1 MKHTCTT
8 FLAGK
13 AATLDGSTLICRQ
26 EDYGNAFDPQR
37 FVVVDPKD
45 QPLHYASKT
54 TKFTLELPDNPLKYT
69 SVPDADDSAGVF
81 AAGGINAANVAMTA
95 TETATTNARV
105 LGADPYNTESGI
117 GEEDFVVLVLPY
129 IKSAREGVKRLGHLL
144 EQYGTYESNGIAFS
158 DHDEVWYFE
167 TIGGHHWAAQKIPDD
182 AYVIAPN
189 QFNIADYDFESDSSM
204 YSADLPT
211 FIKQHHLNPEHGL
224 NLREI
229 FGSRTAS
236 DARYN
241 YPRAWYVQRLLS
253 DEAEQQP
260 TDQNLPFICHP
271 KHKLAIEDVKQA
283 MSSHFQQ
290 TDYDPYGHGPVNE
303 RQKYRPIALNRNL
316 EIHML
321 QIRNHV
327 PDSIAGVHWLAFGP
341 NTFNAVVP
349 FYANIDDTPAP
360 YKNTTGDFD
369 LQNMYWLTHTIA
381 ALGDQNYQRY
391 EMMEEAFEQTVV
403 AACRQLQEQMDAK
416 AADIEDQSLLSAEL
430 TKTNEK
436 MAQISLNESTKLL
449 GKMVKEAF
457 KNEKLQ
463 Y

>member
-260 TDQNLPFICHP
+260 TDQDLPFICHP

-416 AADIEDQSLLSAEL
+416 AADIENQSLLSAEL

>member
-229 FGSRTAS
+229 FGSRTVS

-260 TDQNLPFICHP
+260 TDQDLPFVCHP

-349 FYANIDDTPAP
+349 FYANVDDTPAP

>member
-45 QPLHYASKT
+45 QSLHYASKT

-260 TDQNLPFICHP
+260 TDQDLPFICHP

-360 YKNTTGDFD
+360 YTNTTGDFD

-391 EMMEEAFEQTVV
+391 EMMEETFEQTVV

-449 GKMVKEAF
+449 SKMVKEAF

>member
-45 QPLHYASKT
+45 QPRHYASKT
-54 TKFTLELPDNPLKYT
+54 TKFRLELPDNPLKYT
-69 SVPDADDSAGVF
+69 SVPDADNSAGVF

-260 TDQNLPFICHP
+260 TDQDLPFICHP

-290 TDYDPYGHGPVNE
+290 TDYDPYGHGPINE

-349 FYANIDDTPAP
+349 FYANIDDTPAL

-403 AACRQLQEQMDAK
+403 AVCRQLQEQMDAK

>member
-45 QPLHYASKT
+45 QPRHYASKT
-54 TKFTLELPDNPLKYT
+54 TKFRLELPDNPLKYT
-69 SVPDADDSAGVF
+69 SVPDADNSAGVF

-260 TDQNLPFICHP
+260 TDQDLPFICHP

-290 TDYDPYGHGPVNE
+290 TDYDPYGHGPINE

-349 FYANIDDTPAP
+349 FYANIDDTPAL

-391 EMMEEAFEQTVV
+391 EMTEEAFEQTVV
-403 AACRQLQEQMDAK
+403 AVCRQLQEQMDAK

>member
-45 QPLHYASKT
+45 QPRHYASKT
-54 TKFTLELPDNPLKYT
+54 TKFRLELPDNPLKYT
-69 SVPDADDSAGVF
+69 SVPDADNSAGVF

-260 TDQNLPFICHP
+260 TDQDLPFICHP

-290 TDYDPYGHGPVNE
+290 TDYDSYGHGPINE

-391 EMMEEAFEQTVV
+391 EMTEEAFEQTVV
-403 AACRQLQEQMDAK
+403 AVCRQLQEQMDAK

>member
-13 AATLDGSTLICRQ
+13 AATIDGSTLICRQ

-253 DEAEQQP
+253 DEAGQQP
-260 TDQNLPFICHP
+260 TDQDLPFICHP

-369 LQNMYWLTHTIA
+369 LQNMYWLTHAIA

>member
-13 AATLDGSTLICRQ
+13 AATIDGSTLICRQ

-37 FVVVDPKD
+37 FVVVKPEE
-45 QPLHYASKT
+45 QPRHYASKT
-54 TKFTLELPDNPLKYT
+54 TSFTLELPENPLKYT
-69 SVPDADDSAGVF
+69 AVPDADDSAGVF

-105 LGADPYNTESGI
+105 LGADPYNSDSGI
-117 GEEDFVVLVLPY
+117 GEEDFVTLVLPY

-144 EQYGTYESNGIAFS
+144 EKYGTYESNGIAFS
-158 DHDEVWYFE
+158 DQDEVWYFE
-167 TIGGHHWAAQKIPDD
+167 TIGGHHWAALKIPDD

-189 QFNIADYDFESDSSM
+189 QFNITDYDFESDATM
-204 YSADLPT
+204 YAADLPA
-211 FIKQHHLNPEHGL
+211 FINRYHLNPEHGL

-241 YPRAWYVQRLLS
+241 YPRAWYVQKLLS
-253 DEAEQQP
+253 DEEQKLP
-260 TDQNLPFICHP
+260 TDQDLPFVCHP
-271 KHKLAIEDVKQA
+271 KRKLAIEDIKQA
-283 MSSHFQQ
+283 MSMHFQH
-290 TDYDPYGHGPVNE
+290 TDFDPYGQGCANDQH
-303 RQKYRPIALNRNL
+303 KYRPIALNRNL
-316 EIHML
+316 EIHIL

-327 PDSIAGVHWLAFGP
+327 PASIAGVHWLAFGP

-349 FYANIDDTPAP
+349 FYANVEDTPAP
-360 YKNTTGDFD
+360 YKNTTSDFD
-369 LQNMYWLTHTIA
+369 LQNMYWLTHTLA

-391 EMMEEAFEQTVV
+391 EMMEEGFEQTVM
-403 AACRQLQEQMDAK
+403 AACRQLQFQTDARVQTI
-416 AADIEDQSLLSAEL
+416 DEISAEL
-430 TKTNEK
+430 TQVNDQ
-436 MAQISLNESTKLL
+436 MAHISLTESTKLL
-449 GKMVKEAF
+449 GRMVKEAF
-457 KNEKLQ
+457 KHEKLQ

>member
-45 QPLHYASKT
+45 QSLHYASKT

-260 TDQNLPFICHP
+260 TDQDLPFICHP

>member
-253 DEAEQQP
+253 DEAGQQP
-260 TDQNLPFICHP
+260 TDQDLPFICHP

>member
-37 FVVVDPKD
+37 FVAVDPKD
-45 QPLHYASKT
+45 QPRHYASKT

-69 SVPDADDSAGVF
+69 SVPDADNSAGVF

-260 TDQNLPFICHP
+260 TDQDLPFVCHP

-403 AACRQLQEQMDAK
+403 AVCRQLQEQMDAK

>member
-37 FVVVDPKD
+37 FVVVGPKD

-260 TDQNLPFICHP
+260 TDQDLPFICHP

-290 TDYDPYGHGPVNE
+290 TDYDPYGHGPVDE

>member
-260 TDQNLPFICHP
+260 TDQDLPFICHP

-290 TDYDPYGHGPVNE
+290 TDYDPYGHGPINE

>member
-260 TDQNLPFICHP
+260 TDQNLPFICHL

>member
-457 KNEKLQ
+457 KNEKLS

>member
-144 EQYGTYESNGIAFS
+144 EQYGTYESNGVAFS

-260 TDQNLPFICHP
+260 TDQDLPFICHP

>member
-253 DEAEQQP
+253 DEAKQQP
-260 TDQNLPFICHP
+260 TDQDLPFVCHP

-403 AACRQLQEQMDAK
+403 AVCRQLQEQMDAK

>member
-69 SVPDADDSAGVF
+69 SVPDADDNAGVF

-260 TDQNLPFICHP
+260 TDQDLPFICHP

>member
-158 DHDEVWYFE
+158 DHDEVWYFV

-260 TDQNLPFICHP
+260 TDQDLPFICHP

>member
-45 QPLHYASKT
+45 QSLHYASKT

-260 TDQNLPFICHP
+260 TDQDLPFICHP

-381 ALGDQNYQRY
+381 ALGDQNYLRY
-391 EMMEEAFEQTVV
+391 EMMEETFEQTVV

-457 KNEKLQ
+457 KNEKPQ

>member
-189 QFNIADYDFESDSSM
+189 QFNIADYDFESDSSL

-260 TDQNLPFICHP
+260 TDQDLPFICHP

>member
-45 QPLHYASKT
+45 QPRHYASKT
-54 TKFTLELPDNPLKYT
+54 TKFRLELPDNPLKYT
-69 SVPDADDSAGVF
+69 SVPDADNSAGVF

-260 TDQNLPFICHP
+260 TDQDLPFICHP

-290 TDYDPYGHGPVNE
+290 TDYDPYGHGPINE

-416 AADIEDQSLLSAEL
+416 AADIENQSLLSAEL

>member
-260 TDQNLPFICHP
+260 TDQDLPFICHP

-360 YKNTTGDFD
+360 YKNTTGNFD

-381 ALGDQNYQRY
+381 VLGDQNYQRY

>member
-260 TDQNLPFICHP
+260 TDQDLPFICHP

-349 FYANIDDTPAP
+349 FYANIDDTPTP

>member
-260 TDQNLPFICHP
+260 TDQDLPFICHP

-391 EMMEEAFEQTVV
+391 EIMEEAFEQTVV

>member
-45 QPLHYASKT
+45 QPRHYASKT
-54 TKFTLELPDNPLKYT
+54 TKFRLELPDNPLKYT
-69 SVPDADDSAGVF
+69 SVPDADNSAGVF

-260 TDQNLPFICHP
+260 TDQDLPFVCHP

-403 AACRQLQEQMDAK
+403 AVCRQLQEQMDAK

>member
-45 QPLHYASKT
+45 QPRHYASKT
-54 TKFTLELPDNPLKYT
+54 TKFRLELPDNPLKYT
-69 SVPDADDSAGVF
+69 SVPDADNSAGVF

-260 TDQNLPFICHP
+260 TDQDLPFVCHP

-290 TDYDPYGHGPVNE
+290 TDYDPYGHGPINE

-349 FYANIDDTPAP
+349 FYANIDDTPAL

-391 EMMEEAFEQTVV
+391 EMTEEAFEQTVV
-403 AACRQLQEQMDAK
+403 AVCRQLQEQMDAK

>member
-37 FVVVDPKD
+37 FVVVDPND

-260 TDQNLPFICHP
+260 TDQDLPFICHP

>member
-45 QPLHYASKT
+45 QPRHYASKT
-54 TKFTLELPDNPLKYT
+54 TKFRLELPDNPLKYT
-69 SVPDADDSAGVF
+69 SVPDADNSAGVF

-260 TDQNLPFICHP
+260 TDQDLPFICHP

-290 TDYDPYGHGPVNE
+290 TDYDPYGHGPINE

-403 AACRQLQEQMDAK
+403 AVCRQLQEQMDAK

>member
-260 TDQNLPFICHP
+260 TDQDLPFICHP

-349 FYANIDDTPAP
+349 FYSNIDDTPAP

>member
-253 DEAEQQP
+253 DEAGQQP
-260 TDQNLPFICHP
+260 TDQDLPFICHP

-381 ALGDQNYQRY
+381 ALGDQNYHRY

>member
-37 FVVVDPKD
+37 FVVVDPKE

-54 TKFTLELPDNPLKYT
+54 TKFTLELLDNPLKYT

-260 TDQNLPFICHP
+260 TDQDLPFICHP

>member
-69 SVPDADDSAGVF
+69 SVPDADNSAGVF

-260 TDQNLPFICHP
+260 TDQDLPFICHP

>member
-45 QPLHYASKT
+45 QPRHYASKT

-69 SVPDADDSAGVF
+69 SVPDADNSAGVF

-260 TDQNLPFICHP
+260 TDQDLPFICHP

-290 TDYDPYGHGPVNE
+290 TDYDPYGHGPINE

-391 EMMEEAFEQTVV
+391 EMTEEAFEQTVV
-403 AACRQLQEQMDAK
+403 AVCRQLQEQMDAK

>member
-260 TDQNLPFICHP
+260 TDQDLPFVCHP

-341 NTFNAVVP
+341 NTFSAVVP

>member
-45 QPLHYASKT
+45 QPRHYASKT
-54 TKFTLELPDNPLKYT
+54 TKFRLELPDNPLKYT
-69 SVPDADDSAGVF
+69 SVPDADNSAGVF

-260 TDQNLPFICHP
+260 TDQDLPFVCHP

-416 AADIEDQSLLSAEL
+416 AADIENQSLLSAEL

>member
-37 FVVVDPKD
+37 FVVVDPKG

-260 TDQNLPFICHP
+260 TDQDLPFICHP

-290 TDYDPYGHGPVNE
+290 TDYDPYGHGPINE

>member
-144 EQYGTYESNGIAFS
+144 EQYGTYESNGVAFS

-260 TDQNLPFICHP
+260 TDQDLPFICHP

-457 KNEKLQ
+457 KNEKLS

>member
-26 EDYGNAFDPQR
+26 EDYGNAFDPQH

-158 DHDEVWYFE
+158 DHNEVWYFE

-260 TDQNLPFICHP
+260 TDQDLPFICHP

>member
-45 QPLHYASKT
+45 QPRHYASKT
-54 TKFTLELPDNPLKYT
+54 TKFRLELPDNPLKYT
-69 SVPDADDSAGVF
+69 SVPDADNSAGVF

-260 TDQNLPFICHP
+260 TDQDLPFVCHP

-381 ALGDQNYQRY
+381 VLGDQNYQRY

-403 AACRQLQEQMDAK
+403 AVCRQLQEQMDAK